1 MWVSFETGTRLHESC
16 ECSQLLVEGPAH
28 VSVPRNQGAT
38 QTVVLPM
45 AVLPVIKVLKD
56 LPTLVRCSQARV
68 ELPRIVSVAPA
79 EGILPASKQ
88 LHTDYNNGIY
98 DVATTSDPWR
108 L

>member
-1 MWVSFETGTRLHESC
+1 M
-16 ECSQLLVEGPAH
+16 
-28 VSVPRNQGAT
+28 SVPRNQGAT
-38 QTVVLPM
+38 QTVLILPL
-45 AVLPVIKVLKD
+45 AVLLVIKVLKD

-79 EGILPASKQ
+79 EGICPAAASKQ